1 MAEDAKLGDSIS
13 VNGVCLTIA
22 TLEQGVATFQA
33 GAETLRKTT
42 AGSWQPGLAVN
53 LERALALGD
62 RLGGHLV
69 AGHVDGIGRIH
80 ERRSEGDSERFTI
93 LLPENGSVKVVEKGS
108 VAVDGISLTT
118 WDCRGGRCSM
128 SIIRHTLANTTLG
141 DARPGTAVNLEQDF
155 GSLGAGLHAKKP
167 ACIMTRIIL
176 SAREK
181 LEQDF
186 GNLAVALMQRVER
199 MAAKFADPDEVIKA
213 VVRFMTA
220 EQRTAIELRSLR
232 HDPIALDCLVRLAG
246 CSRFGLGI
254 AIFDYGQFWSV
265 VQDRQFRHVLGRE
278 GMGED
283 WEHYLPS
290 FPSLEGR

>member
-1 MAEDAKLGDSIS
+1 LLEYEGIFAEANPCPASLVGFDGVMFTGIIEGVTPILHINRTGSDAQLAIDLGPLAEDAKLGDSIS

-118 WDCRGGRCSM
+118 WDCRGRRCSM

-141 DARPGTAVNLEQDF
+141 DARPGTAVNLEQD
-155 GSLGAGLHAKKP
+155 L
-167 ACIMTRIIL
+167 
-176 SAREK
+176 
-181 LEQDF
+181 
-186 GNLAVALMQRVER
+186 
-199 MAAKFADPDEVIKA
+199 
-213 VVRFMTA
+213 
-220 EQRTAIELRSLR
+220 
-232 HDPIALDCLVRLAG
+232 
-246 CSRFGLGI
+246 
-254 AIFDYGQFWSV
+254 
-265 VQDRQFRHVLGRE
+265 LGRWVLAS
-278 GMGED
+278 MPRNQ
-283 WEHYLPS
+283 HAS
-290 FPSLEGR
+290 